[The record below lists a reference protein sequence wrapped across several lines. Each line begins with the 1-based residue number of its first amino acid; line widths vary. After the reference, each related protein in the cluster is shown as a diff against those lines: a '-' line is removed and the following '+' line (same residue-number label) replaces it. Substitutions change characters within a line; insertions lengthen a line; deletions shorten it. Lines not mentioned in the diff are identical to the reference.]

1 MSPSDT
7 FTFLFRYL
15 DLVSEDVRKTF
26 FIFGQTRRKKVVQK
40 PVKVKNIDQM
50 PDQKWHR
57 RVSFAKSGVRILG
70 YALIPF
76 DLVWATGVLIFSEII
91 GILEE
96 LV

>member
-1 MSPSDT
+1 M
-7 FTFLFRYL
+7 
-15 DLVSEDVRKTF
+15 
-26 FIFGQTRRKKVVQK
+26 VQK

-76 DLVWATGVLIFSEII
+76 DLVWATGVLIFSEVI